1 MTHVAVRF
9 DVDAPLAG
17 AWSHALLACGAISV
31 DASDAH
37 AGTSAEM
44 PIYADP
50 AESDDV
56 FWTSTRLTALFDTET
71 DAGAAM
77 QRAAA
82 SLQQSRPP
90 HDTFIVPERDWV
102 HATRLQF
109 EPIRIVEGFWV
120 VPSWCPPPDPSAL
133 SLSIDPGIAF
143 GTGSHAT
150 TRLCLMWLHAN
161 VGTSISVLDYGCGSG
176 ILSIAAAKLGAGR
189 VIGTDIDR
197 QALAASRENARI
209 NAVDLA
215 FVAPDALGDDT
226 FDIVVATLAA
236 GAHTCQRRQSMGRG
250 LAKSGIK
257 LSFGAVDGG
266 PGTTARGT
274 APHASTCLHASSTML
289 RNAAAQSTR
298 SVFFTASRLTTTAS
312 K

>member
-17 AWSHALLACGAISV
+17 AWSDALLACGAISV

-120 VPSWCPPPDPSAL
+120 VPSWCTPPDASAL
-133 SLSIDPGIAF
+133 NLSIDPGLAF

-150 TRLCLMWLHAN
+150 TRLCLMWLHAH
-161 VGTSISVLDYGCGSG
+161 VEPRISVLDYGCGSG
-176 ILSIAAAKLGAGR
+176 ILSIAAAKLGAAR
-189 VIGTDIDR
+189 VIGTDVDP

-209 NAVDLA
+209 NAVDAA
-215 FVAPDALGDDT
+215 FVAPEFLRKET
-226 FDIVVATLAA
+226 FDIIVAN
-236 GAHTCQRRQSMGRG
+236 
-250 LAKSGIK
+250 I
-257 LSFGAVDGG
+257 
-266 PGTTARGT
+266 
-274 APHASTCLHASSTML
+274 
-289 RNAAAQSTR
+289 
-298 SVFFTASRLTTTAS
+298 LTTTLLALAPLLAQRTREGGRIALCGILVS
-312 K
+312 QADSICSVYRRWFDLSTWRSLDDWSLVAGVRNVNPAGGA